1 MHLNYWQRQRLD
13 VLITCDACKFTQ
25 LAKNQ
30 YFILK
35 CNGGKIG
42 SFKKIKVV
50 AFAITISSAV
60 ESSVLLPDL
69 QIPFPKFGTRKSFY
83 TKPIG
88 KRPSPP
94 KPNIQQN
101 IRLWKFRAACK
112 SASHIYHHISHLP
125 HIPQVHKYHVKQ
137 MHHRSQTP
145 YIIFYWWITHMWITC
160 NHNRTIASIS
170 PLAQHYHYH
179 LPLLPCTQQPPWRE
193 RQDPPYQWHPQV
205 QPPLGP

>member
-1 MHLNYWQRQRLD
+1 MLNIHSRPSMHLNYWQRQRLD

-25 LAKNQ
+25 LAKNE

-50 AFAITISSAV
+50 TFAITISSAV

-101 IRLWKFRAACK
+101 IVDCNDRLWKFRSACK
-112 SASHIYHHISHLP
+112 SASHIYHHITSAAYP
-125 HIPQVHKYHVKQ
+125 TSPQIPCE
-137 MHHRSQTP
+137 T
-145 YIIFYWWITHMWITC
+145 
-160 NHNRTIASIS
+160 NAS
-170 PLAQHYHYH
+170 
-179 LPLLPCTQQPPWRE
+179 
-193 RQDPPYQWHPQV
+193 
-205 QPPLGP
+205 